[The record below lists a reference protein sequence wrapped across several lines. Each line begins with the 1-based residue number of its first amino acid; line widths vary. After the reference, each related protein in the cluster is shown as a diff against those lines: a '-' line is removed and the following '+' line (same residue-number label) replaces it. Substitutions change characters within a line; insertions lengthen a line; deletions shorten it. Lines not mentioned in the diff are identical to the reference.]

1 MTVDPFGSG
10 AQRGRSVRSL
20 TGKVSLKC
28 FVAVHRVAVKATFT
42 EAAGG
47 NAHLESAFNTIRSS
61 GGRNF
66 ALWNTHRAGPC
77 VLGVDTLTL
86 W

>member
-28 FVAVHRVAVKATFT
+28 FVAVHRVAVNATFT
-42 EAAGG
+42 DTAGIVAQ
-47 NAHLESAFNTIRSS
+47 NYMIASL
-61 GGRNF
+61 
-66 ALWNTHRAGPC
+66 
-77 VLGVDTLTL
+77 
-86 W
+86 